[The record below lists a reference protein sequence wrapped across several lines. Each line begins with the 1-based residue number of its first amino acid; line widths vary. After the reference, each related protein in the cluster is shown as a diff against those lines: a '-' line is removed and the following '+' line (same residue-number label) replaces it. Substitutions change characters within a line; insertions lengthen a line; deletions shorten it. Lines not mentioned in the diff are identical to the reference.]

1 MLVVVLELLGRFHK
15 YGAGSRDKSVT
26 SAYDT
31 LKTMIRYDFVTGC
44 DLHRESSQVTHTCPQ
59 LKLQAVE
66 EATNFKSIVD
76 KSRPEFDYVDDLDNE
91 FGSDDGYVEYMQN
104 LSPCSSMATKTS
116 QVMNEIPF
124 NATHLSNIRS
134 QREITS
140 STETSPQATEIA
152 LATTSINDIKMEIYL
167 VNTNDKLA
175 FTTHDLCEYVATEL
189 CAEMQLAQIEKPEL
203 IASLTMNH
211 LLVYILYRLRSRGM
225 LIPFI
230 SQLKLIHL
238 GKPYTAD
245 RGVYDAKFLTLQ
257 AFVHTMQFQRS
268 VHFHLSVRD
277 VSDLSFAS
285 QHTASTQE
293 MLLRSSVWRE
303 SVMRQRISATY
314 ADTLMKKMK
323 WIKINTKRPRTAEPT
338 DLDNSAPNSAY
349 TQDANCDTIERRTIR
364 RIRRVC
370 SKINFRMPRVHVSDA
385 EGQFGVF

>member
-1 MLVVVLELLGRFHK
+1 
-15 YGAGSRDKSVT
+15 
-26 SAYDT
+26 
-31 LKTMIRYDFVTGC
+31 MIRYDFTTGC

-59 LKLQAVE
+59 LKLQAVGE
-66 EATNFKSIVD
+66 VTKFKSIVD
-76 KSRPEFDYVDDLDNE
+76 KSWPEFDHADDLDNE

-104 LSPCSSMATKTS
+104 LSPCSSMVTKTS

-124 NATHLSNIRS
+124 NATHLNNIRS
-134 QREITS
+134 QRQITS
-140 STETSPQATEIA
+140 SIETSPQVTEIA
-152 LATTSINDIKMEIYL
+152 LATTPINDIQMEIFL

-189 CAEMQLAQIEKPEL
+189 YAEMRLAKIEISEL

-211 LLVYILYRLRSRGM
+211 LLVYILHRLRSRGM

-238 GKPYTAD
+238 GKPYIAD
-245 RGVYDAKFLTLQ
+245 RGVYDAKYLTLQ
-257 AFVHTMQFQRS
+257 AFVHAMKFQRS

-285 QHTASTQE
+285 QHTATTQE

-314 ADTLMKKMK
+314 ADTLIKKMK
-323 WIKINTKRPRTAEPT
+323 WIKINAKRPPTAEPT
-338 DLDNSAPNSAY
+338 AIDNSAPNNAY
-349 TQDANCDTIERRTIR
+349 TQDANCDLSERRTMR
-364 RIRRVC
+364 HIRRVC
-370 SKINFRMPRVHVSDA
+370 SKINFRMPRVHVGDA
-385 EGQFGVF
+385 YHEGQFGVF